1 MSQVGDRSEPANK
14 KVGQAGWGSNKL
26 TGLDF
31 RLQSSVPRDQ
41 TFQFSDTA
49 KASSER
55 SRLLLLGVANDGA
68 TGSLGKNSD
77 DGAWTLLE
85 SGRLAS
91 LAEPVARLAGR
102 SELCRSLASPY
113 PGLSTPPR

>member
-91 LAEPVARLAGR
+91 LAGKPVTRLAGDQ
-102 SELCRSLASPY
+102 SFADL
-113 PGLSTPPR
+113 